1 MWEHPPELD
10 DFEYRCP
17 ISRVCFRNVA
27 LAVDGFHYERAEIER
42 WFSSSNPHS
51 GFRSPVT
58 NQSLST
64 TRVYPDDN
72 KQRIVDAVKQKC
84 IQSFKRWWHEFG
96 GVESV
101 ENLAKAV
108 LKLTE
113 IADPKECIFLL
124 SDVDKFNLLAY
135 NTEEIIAFMRA
146 SGVLCC
152 LCGCRLSGCL
162 DPSLCSEC
170 MWEFIC
176 CRRLVSCAECGNRMC
191 RSNDDCN
198 ICGPLP
204 KLIKTHLTINSEGPP
219 FKIEVV
225 GQNLFVSMSLEHIQ
239 SKYETCIQVFRMS
252 KWNDIDILT
261 HENNR
266 FLLKSVYD
274 ILSVI
279 PGLDSLSI
287 DCVV

>member
-1 MWEHPPELD
+1 MWDHPPELD
-10 DFEYRCP
+10 DFDIRCP
-17 ISRVCFRNVA
+17 ISKVCFRNVC
-27 LAVDGFHYERAEIER
+27 LAMDGFHYERAEIER
-42 WFSSSNPHS
+42 WLMACGRNY
-51 GFRSPVT
+51 RSPVT
-58 NQSLST
+58 NQPLCT
-64 TRVYPDDN
+64 TRVYPDEN
-72 KQRIVDAVKQKC
+72 KQRIVDAAKHRC
-84 IQSFKRWWHEFG
+84 IQSFKRWWHECG
-96 GVESV
+96 DHETVG
-101 ENLAKAV
+101 NLAKAV

-135 NTEEIIAFMRA
+135 NTDEIVSFMRG

-152 LCGCRLSGCL
+152 LCGSRLSGCV

-176 CRRLVSCAECGNRMC
+176 CRKLVSCAECGNRLS

-204 KLIKTHLTINSEGPP
+204 KLIRTHLTIDSKGPP
-219 FKIEVV
+219 FKIEAVD
-225 GQNLFVSMSLEHIQ
+225 QNIFVSMTLEHIQ
-239 SKYETCIQVFRMS
+239 SKYGTCIQVFRIA

-261 HENNR
+261 DDTNR
-266 FLLKSVYD
+266 LLLKSVYD

-279 PGLDSLSI
+279 PGLDSLTI